1 MEETEGD
8 RQVVAGDSAG
18 GSTGGRGVRRA
29 AEEGTK
35 SESLERKWWTVQNVH
50 ANLKVYMH
58 AS

>member
-29 AEEGTK
+29 AAEVTK
-35 SESLERKWWTVQNVH
+35 SGITRKKMVDCTKCTC
-50 ANLKVYMH
+50 KVYMH